1 MVIFGAYASGARIS
15 TVTDVG
21 PAAVGE
27 RRVADLNEVA
37 ECALLALD
45 PRRDPIQNN
54 SYQNGFREI
63 VAVDSISIKPLYLS
77 VSMFKIPFHILFR
90 TFILREERKVVSF
103 KCITHA
109 LDRFALKIINMLKN

>member
-1 MVIFGAYASGARIS
+1 MEVHFVLVIFDAYASGARIS

-45 PRRDPIQNN
+45 PRRDPIENN

-77 VSMFKIPFHILFR
+77 ISMFEILFHVLFR
-90 TFILREERKVVSF
+90 TYILRKKCKVVSF

-109 LDRFALKIINMLKN
+109 LDRFGLK